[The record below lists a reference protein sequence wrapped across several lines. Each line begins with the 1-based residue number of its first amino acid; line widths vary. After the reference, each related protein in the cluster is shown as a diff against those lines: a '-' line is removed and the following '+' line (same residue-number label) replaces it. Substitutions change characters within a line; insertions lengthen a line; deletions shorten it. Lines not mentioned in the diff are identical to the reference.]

1 MDISD
6 REDKTGR
13 LKINISNLSE
23 GYTRLTVGEQKF
35 QLEETELRLLEDQ
48 ASKAVDRQPL
58 SKRPIDHPTRIDDVE
73 VGMDFDER
81 VLFESLIEINRVGEV
96 TALNILEQIVVNTLD
111 ELTKEDLIDIDG
123 INEDSVDKIWL
134 YLRGF
139 YDGATE

>member
-1 MDISD
+1 
-6 REDKTGR
+6 
-13 LKINISNLSE
+13 
-23 GYTRLTVGEQKF
+23 
-35 QLEETELRLLEDQ
+35 
-48 ASKAVDRQPL
+48 
-58 SKRPIDHPTRIDDVE
+58 
-73 VGMDFDER
+73 MDFDER